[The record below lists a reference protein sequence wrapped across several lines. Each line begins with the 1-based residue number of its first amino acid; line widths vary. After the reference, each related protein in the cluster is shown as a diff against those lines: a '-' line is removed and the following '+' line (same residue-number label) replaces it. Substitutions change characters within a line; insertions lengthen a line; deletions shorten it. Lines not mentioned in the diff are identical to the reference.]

1 MPLSLWRPPTGA
13 AGIRSELRREPAP
26 MAATLTGEAPA
37 DFVRLVFLG
46 DLCAGGGRAP
56 EIDPSIVEALR
67 SADLVI
73 ANCDAPVVRR
83 PHLRLRSWLGQRR
96 HMDAGALLGLVA
108 AMGVEPQRLFL
119 SVANDCA
126 LDQSVAGFEE
136 TLETLDA
143 LNIGVVGAVS
153 RGIVQRIA
161 IGCVTVGLVAF
172 SDWRRG
178 PRGRFRRRVITS
190 DILPDNDWLA
200 PYDAQ
205 PDVVCAFP
213 HWGRRDTIRPGA
225 RTRERALGL
234 AHKGVR
240 LVAGHH
246 QRMVQPVERIGDSH
260 VAYGLGV
267 FHGPPVPAGL
277 ARRLGA
283 MLVVDIHADAR
294 RGEIAAYEM
303 FPFLRSAEGGC
314 GRIAALES
322 LPPEARERAEACLAH
337 VVGRHP

>member
-1 MPLSLWRPPTGA
+1 
-13 AGIRSELRREPAP
+13 
-26 MAATLTGEAPA
+26 MAAVLTDAGPG

-46 DLCAGGGRAP
+46 DLCAGGDRAP
-56 EIDPSIVEALR
+56 EIDPTIVGALR

-96 HMDAGALLGLVA
+96 HMDAGALLGLIA
-108 AMGVEPQRLFL
+108 AMGIEPQRLFL

-143 LNIGVVGAVS
+143 LHVGVVGAVS

-161 IGCVTVGLVAF
+161 IGGLTVGVVAF

-178 PRGRFRRRVITS
+178 PRGRFRRRVVTS
-190 DILPDNDWLA
+190 DILPGNDWFA
-200 PYDAQ
+200 AHEER

-213 HWGRRDTIRPGA
+213 HWGRRHTTRPGA
-225 RTRERALGL
+225 RTRDWARGL
-234 AHKGVR
+234 AEKGVD

-246 QRMVQPVERIGDSH
+246 QRMVQPVERIGGSH

-267 FHGPPVPAGL
+267 FHGPACSGAP
-277 ARRLGA
+277 ARRVGA
-283 MLVVDIHADAR
+283 MLVVDVHADAR
-294 RGEIAAYEM
+294 RGAVAAYEL
-303 FPFLRSAEGGC
+303 FPFLRFVRDGRERIAAFDSLAPAMRREAEASLAHVAEGG
-314 GRIAALES
+314 R
-322 LPPEARERAEACLAH
+322 
-337 VVGRHP
+337 